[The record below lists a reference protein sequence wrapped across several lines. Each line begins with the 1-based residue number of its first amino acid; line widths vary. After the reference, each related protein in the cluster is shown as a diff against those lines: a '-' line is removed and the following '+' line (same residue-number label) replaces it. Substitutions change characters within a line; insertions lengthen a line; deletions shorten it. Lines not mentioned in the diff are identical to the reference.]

1 MHYERQLPT
10 TVDDPPRISEIGSR
24 ADKSQRRADDLRITK
39 AGGAVE
45 AQQRVA
51 DQGSS
56 GRNGD
61 LPTYSTARM
70 RRAPA
75 DRNRQVIGPRSRHQE
90 ERRKAR
96 GT

>member
-1 MHYERQLPT
+1 
-10 TVDDPPRISEIGSR
+10 
-24 ADKSQRRADDLRITK
+24 
-39 AGGAVE
+39 
-45 AQQRVA
+45 
-51 DQGSS
+51 
-56 GRNGD
+56 
-61 LPTYSTARM
+61 M